1 MTFPQQKDDEIA
13 ERKHNGIRERSDR
26 SRTKRG
32 GSNVESNAAR
42 EENASDSGRSS
53 RPDAK
58 RVRHGYGGGERQM
71 TVEVAENLT
80 PAEKKALERLKEYE
94 EKSAGKKKRKI
105 SKRLQDRMNAEAGI
119 Y

>member
-1 MTFPQQKDDEIA
+1 MTD
-13 ERKHNGIRERSDR
+13 
-26 SRTKRG
+26 
-32 GSNVESNAAR
+32 
-42 EENASDSGRSS
+42 
-53 RPDAK
+53 
-58 RVRHGYGGGERQM
+58 
-71 TVEVAENLT
+71 EVAENLT